1 EKDVEAG
8 HGLAKG
14 STDGIRIQEVEGFR
28 EPVAAAALAFE
39 PEAEIPEATDALPDG
54 RAADSET
61 ARQFLAG
68 METAVGQLPEDRAV
82 RIHGA
87 RGLLLLRLVAAGDVE
102 ELFVGALVS
111 GSAAP
116 IPILTAGQQRLVLRI
131 IGCGRAET

>member
-1 EKDVEAG
+1 AQPAAAAAAAPRVLVLGEDGPAVHRGCIKELLVRGGRIEKDVEAG

-87 RGLLLLRLVAAGDVE
+87 RGLLLLRL
-102 ELFVGALVS
+102 
-111 GSAAP
+111 
-116 IPILTAGQQRLVLRI
+116 
-131 IGCGRAET
+131 